1 MKLKLYEQ
9 NMLFPSV
16 TQLKQINDFKSGLS
30 FLVCLFVLLIFLIP
44 PSSANADTIKI
55 GLRAHHGI
63 EKSMAQWKKTA
74 DYLSEKIPEHKFIMV
89 PLVGLNELMKEAK
102 QGQFDFVLTN
112 PSSFVEME
120 LHMGASA
127 ILTLRNKRQG
137 KPYTEFGSVIFAQK
151 NNKYINSIHDLED
164 KKIVAVSERAFG
176 GWRVALNEMI
186 KVGFDPYKKAR
197 QVSFSGGIQQDVV
210 SIVKLGNADAGVVR
224 TDMLERM
231 AKSGLIKLDDFKIL
245 NEKKNQHFP
254 FYLSTQLYPEWP
266 FIKMR
271 NTSSSL
277 SKQVALILLTMPSDH
292 PAAIDGKYVGWTV
305 PEDYQPVHNLMKV
318 LKVGPYTHYHEN
330 HFEHFFEEYLI
341 HTVVAVFVFIGFT
354 FLAFYI
360 LLINRRLL
368 HAKSA
373 QDKLMEELEERV
385 SERTMDLYVA
395 KEQAEHANQTKTKF
409 LSSMSHELR
418 TPMNAILG
426 FAQILKY
433 DISQQN
439 MALVED
445 NVDEILLAGKHLLDL
460 VNDILDLAKIETG
473 KYDIDIK
480 PVYLTRAVDDVLK
493 LLKVLANQ
501 KSITIVSDFEGCDEI
516 KVMVDLRSLK
526 QSLINIISNAI
537 KYNHNEGKITITV
550 KAQED
555 GYCKLSITD
564 TGDGIAEDMLDTIFD
579 PFERAT
585 NRTNI
590 EGTGVGLAITKNL
603 VEIMGG
609 KIVVESALGE
619 GSTFSLFFKLEYQ

>member
-1 MKLKLYEQ
+1 
-9 NMLFPSV
+9 
-16 TQLKQINDFKSGLS
+16 
-30 FLVCLFVLLIFLIP
+30 
-44 PSSANADTIKI
+44 
-55 GLRAHHGI
+55 
-63 EKSMAQWKKTA
+63 
-74 DYLSEKIPEHKFIMV
+74 
-89 PLVGLNELMKEAK
+89 
-102 QGQFDFVLTN
+102 
-112 PSSFVEME
+112 
-120 LHMGASA
+120 
-127 ILTLRNKRQG
+127 
-137 KPYTEFGSVIFAQK
+137 
-151 NNKYINSIHDLED
+151 
-164 KKIVAVSERAFG
+164 
-176 GWRVALNEMI
+176 
-186 KVGFDPYKKAR
+186 
-197 QVSFSGGIQQDVV
+197 
-210 SIVKLGNADAGVVR
+210 
-224 TDMLERM
+224 
-231 AKSGLIKLDDFKIL
+231 
-245 NEKKNQHFP
+245 
-254 FYLSTQLYPEWP
+254 
-266 FIKMR
+266 
-271 NTSSSL
+271 
-277 SKQVALILLTMPSDH
+277 
-292 PAAIDGKYVGWTV
+292 
-305 PEDYQPVHNLMKV
+305 
-318 LKVGPYTHYHEN
+318 
-330 HFEHFFEEYLI
+330 
-341 HTVVAVFVFIGFT
+341 
-354 FLAFYI
+354 
-360 LLINRRLL
+360 
-368 HAKSA
+368 
-373 QDKLMEELEERV
+373 
-385 SERTMDLYVA
+385 
-395 KEQAEHANQTKTKF
+395 
-409 LSSMSHELR
+409 
-418 TPMNAILG
+418 G

-480 PVYLTRAVDDVLK
+480 PVYLTRSVDDVLN